1 MLVTKRAVQVFPHDM
16 RPTALSA
23 RYDSSMNINPS
34 APLSSHAGPSLEHFE
49 AAARDSA
56 AVYISVSGQSMQV
69 LGIGTSPGG
78 RSVAWVEPDIDTT
91 RLFTEALAHSY
102 GPGITQVI
110 ARELGLEPSP
120 GKPLSSRTV
129 AQALDMAQTS
139 SQALSGV
146 DFATRLDHSANARG
160 AGFLDAC
167 RALDIDPASLSP
179 QRRQEIDAAMQIRFD
194 QAAAQGQS
202 PVTADTAQGWLRT
215 LLQAG

>member
-69 LGIGTSPGG
+69 LGI
-78 RSVAWVEPDIDTT
+78 
-91 RLFTEALAHSY
+91 
-102 GPGITQVI
+102 
-110 ARELGLEPSP
+110 
-120 GKPLSSRTV
+120 
-129 AQALDMAQTS
+129 
-139 SQALSGV
+139 
-146 DFATRLDHSANARG
+146 
-160 AGFLDAC
+160 
-167 RALDIDPASLSP
+167 DPASLSP

-202 PVTADTAQGWLRT
+202 PVTADMAQGWLRT